1 MPGSAGIGFWE
12 LRFPEM
18 PRSFPKKTTSAGIGG
33 RDRPPAKSVAVNGVL
48 LKKSSTSA
56 AVGGGQAQGTMRSAT
71 VGLGFPAKRRGSGV
85 DRVKC

>member
-1 MPGSAGIGFWE
+1 M
-12 LRFPEM
+12 
-18 PRSFPKKTTSAGIGG
+18 
-33 RDRPPAKSVAVNGVL
+33 SVAVNGVL